1 MMPRA
6 SDTAIHC
13 FSVQAMIRRTKD
25 VVEKDIPAKREL
37 KLLCPLSAEQIVFY
51 KRILQRNMGLI
62 DSGQQSSAA
71 EWQKLSSLVMLL
83 RQCSNHPYMLDG
95 AEEVD
100 LKGNILSETDSRIV
114 SHSGKMVV
122 LDKLIR
128 KLLADSHRILLFSQF
143 TTMLDILEVRRVP
156 CSTHTVPLSRRP
168 PSFTRCASQ
177 KPSRRRQCASVHA

>member
-1 MMPRA
+1 
-6 SDTAIHC
+6 
-13 FSVQAMIRRTKD
+13 VQAMIRRTKD

-37 KLLCPLSAEQIVFY
+37 KLLCPLSAEQIAFY

-143 TTMLDILEVRRVP
+143 TTMLDILEVHRVP
-156 CSTHTVPLSRRP
+156 CSTHTVPLSLRP
-168 PSFTRCASQ
+168 SSTS
-177 KPSRRRQCASVHA
+177 SRYAGYRVVLTQYPSVHDHARHPRGTQGTV